1 MFESA
6 SLTALSAISYDHCP
20 LILKLKSEQRSQ
32 KLSKY
37 ENFWD
42 DTEGC
47 SDTIKKGWGSQ
58 DCNGEEWED
67 LSKRINN
74 CKKELMSWSKTQ
86 FPLFV
91 SVLSS
96 LQPRFLHQPSSIA
109 AVSRAARRAAQRA
122 ARLCSLNTAAHH
134 LLTLLYTMSTS
145 RQALDSNVPTPAS
158 AGSTVG
164 AAPVGPA
171 PAAPIRSN
179 RVTQAGNILVQ

>member
-1 MFESA
+1 MAGFDPAAIHRTPRWGYNRGRHGGRNCGGAMAGCNEYGGNSGPSLITPSFA
-6 SLTALSAISYDHCP
+6 SCSKKNSLS
-20 LILKLKSEQRSQ
+20 
-32 KLSKY
+32 LSL
-37 ENFWD
+37 
-42 DTEGC
+42 C
-47 SDTIKKGWGSQ
+47 SHL
-58 DCNGEEWED
+58 CNPE
-67 LSKRINN
+67 
-74 CKKELMSWSKTQ
+74 